1 MKTLSLLLVL
11 VLLSTPRW
19 ERGIITFLFGGHK
32 WKEFIV
38 KRNKNIKLLEQK
50 ERHHAFETLIDEDV
64 LGSIVTP
71 LNKATYFDTNNLVP
85 TVALI
90 KLLKKFFFLS

>member
-1 MKTLSLLLVL
+1 MGMRNNYIFFWAQMK
-11 VLLSTPRW
+11 R
-19 ERGIITFLFGGHK
+19 
-32 WKEFIV
+32 FIV
-38 KRNKNIKLLEQK
+38 KRNKNIKPLEQE
-50 ERHHAFETLIDEDV
+50 ERHHAFETLIAEDV
-64 LGSIVTP
+64 LGSMVTP